1 MIKIN
6 LLGVAAP
13 KPKAAAVAA
22 PASKVVQVGVF
33 VGALVVCMAIV
44 GVFYM
49 LWSAS
54 IDSLN
59 VELRKQRVEQARLA
73 SIKQE
78 NAKYEQERRLLEQ
91 RINTIQLLQASR
103 VGPTEFMNVLANV
116 VNKTTND
123 LYLFSVTPQGER
135 VVIRG
140 QAASPNSVAAL
151 LSSLKAS
158 GYFEDVQLR
167 QFYEDDVQDLASYKF
182 NLDCAYKP
190 SSAGASLVMAGAG
203 APVPTTPRRPRT

>member
-13 KPKAAAVAA
+13 RPKAVAA
-22 PASKVVQVGVF
+22 AAPAGKIVQVGVF
-33 VGALVVCMAIV
+33 VGALVVCLAIV

-73 SIKQE
+73 GIKQE

-91 RINTIQLLQASR
+91 RINTIQVLQASR
-103 VGPTEFMNVLANV
+103 AGPTEFMNVLANV

-123 LYLFSVTPQGER
+123 LYLFSVMPQGER
-135 VVIRG
+135 VVIHG

-151 LSSLKAS
+151 LAYLKTS

-167 QFYEDDVQDLASYKF
+167 QFYEDDVQGLASYKF

-190 SSAGASLVMAGAG
+190 SSATASLVQAGAG
-203 APVPTTPRRPRT
+203 ARVPATPRRPGT

>member
-13 KPKAAAVAA
+13 KPRAVAAAA
-22 PASKVVQVGVF
+22 PASKVVQLGVF
-33 VGALVVCMAIV
+33 VGALVVCLAIV

-59 VELRKQRVEQARLA
+59 AELRKQRVEQARLA
-73 SIKQE
+73 GIKQE

-91 RINTIQLLQASR
+91 RINTIQVLQASR

-123 LYLFSVTPQGER
+123 LYLFSVAPQGER

-151 LSSLKAS
+151 LSYLKTS

-190 SSAGASLVMAGAG
+190 SSAAASLVTAGAG
-203 APVPTTPRRPRT
+203 ARVPATPRRPGT